1 MRQKFSLSLTD
12 VNIRLLFISN
22 FYKSSYVQFMVFSE
36 SFPQN
41 HISVDSNPFFICE
54 EVHFIKKKYKHY
66 YDGYYFLFLRW
77 TKSFFYCKQQYKI
90 STFSLCVE
98 QMPTE
103 MSSNKLSI
111 NLCKISYP
119 TDQSCQIRTLVIF
132 PLSNLQQS
140 GIIGLTSNIRSLV
153 MVSGSNERNLSRSGN
168 SKVSFSQTGCRYIS
182 CSLTFEYNTH
192 IILIKKFRS

>member
-1 MRQKFSLSLTD
+1 MFSSWYSQNRSHRTTSLLIQIHSSSVRRFTSLRK
-12 VNIRLLFISN
+12 NISITTMVIISC
-22 FYKSSYVQFMVFSE
+22 FYVG
-36 SFPQN
+36 PN
-41 HISVDSNPFFICE
+41 H
-54 EVHFIKKKYKHY
+54 
-66 YDGYYFLFLRW
+66 
-77 TKSFFYCKQQYKI
+77 FFYCKQQYKI

-168 SKVSFSQTGCRYIS
+168 SKFSFSQTGCRYIS

-192 IILIKKFRS
+192 IILIKKYRS